1 MQARVVGQSCD
12 HDGMVIRMGPVNRE
26 LAGVMKSEWNLN
38 RSSFVNETP
47 SSSKKKFGWPAGGA
61 VVPSQCDGKSE
72 KSIGFRLKQTAV
84 AGAPDSMAVGTKA
97 PNPAPAKS
105 APRRKKING
114 KENTTWR
121 T

>member
-47 SSSKKKFGWPAGGA
+47 SSSKKKSGWPAGGA

-84 AGAPDSMAVGTKA
+84 AAPPDRMAGGSNG
-97 PNPAPAKS
+97 PNSP
-105 APRRKKING
+105 PRTPPPPRERLSPK
-114 KENTTWR
+114 R
-121 T
+121 

>member
-84 AGAPDSMAVGTKA
+84 AGAPDSMAVRSKGQTSAPVKA
-97 PNPAPAKS
+97 P
-105 APRRKKING
+105 PRGKILDRK
-114 KENTTWR
+114 
-121 T
+121 